1 MITAKIKGKPHVK
14 QSDGHKYKNTY
25 RDLSRP
31 VFWQWPVAKALAENN
46 RTGQLE
52 SKPFPAIA
60 SDF

>member
-1 MITAKIKGKPHVK
+1 MK
-14 QSDGHKYKNTY
+14 QSDGHKYKSTY

-31 VFWQWPVAKALAENN
+31 VFWQWPVAKALGENS